1 VAAPLEAEASRGV
14 GFDWH
19 PFYSLQTLRSK
30 TMKHL
35 MVVIIALLIPVTAM
49 AKNPCKEDKQKFC
62 KHVAHVGA
70 CLDQHKA
77 ELSEACKA
85 KRERKANAKKASEES
100 AKMGKEEGTHAQP
113 GAQPLTKEACKKAG
127 LKWNDQSNVC
137 G

>member
-1 VAAPLEAEASRGV
+1 MK
-14 GFDWH
+14 
-19 PFYSLQTLRSK
+19 SLTIV
-30 TMKHL
+30 L
-35 MVVIIALLIPVTAM
+35 MALLIPTTAL

-62 KHVAHVGA
+62 RHAAHVGA
-70 CLDQHKA
+70 CLDEHKA

-85 KRERKANAKKASEES
+85 KREGKANAKKASEGS

-113 GAQPLTKEACKKAG
+113 GAQPLTKEDCKKAG